1 MSCSD
6 PSPITCIQSLV
17 HFTHICI
24 QILLPLHSLTPQVA
38 MPLLGESLPSP
49 ELDHENKRHSS
60 GRKRRHQTE
69 QPHYR
74 SFALAHPARGPNYID
89 KTHVVKH
96 LKSRQ
101 FLQIQKVS
109 PETNHYVPDIDV
121 ISFAAPKDPIRIVS
135 ALRGLLEGK
144 ISLRDG
150 QLLRFNKDDVLL
162 TRYREDDSESV
173 EGSHSPRKG
182 SIMAPLEKI
191 VGREVRAVLRKD
203 HKIILDDGRLWT
215 AANHQN
221 RSFEFTSTDAQGMK
235 TVTRWVLSK
244 RRISGIDDHPQAS
257 STQSP
262 ETMFHFS
269 IIRPNTRKHAVLA
282 SLTPSSLQIK
292 ESYYE
297 PATSFGTSEDFESG
311 PKVVDEGIRSIITV
325 TAVWVVLTLG
335 WSPAYTA
342 HAGDQQDASWRCASV
357 PRPTKQSTW

>member
-1 MSCSD
+1 
-6 PSPITCIQSLV
+6 
-17 HFTHICI
+17 
-24 QILLPLHSLTPQVA
+24 

-69 QPHYR
+69 NPYR
-74 SFALAHPARGPNYID
+74 SLALAHPARAPNYID
-89 KTHVVKH
+89 KSHVVKH

-121 ISFAAPKDPIRIVS
+121 ISFAAPKDPIRLVS
-135 ALRGLLEGK
+135 ALKGLVEGK

-150 QLLRFNKDDVLL
+150 RLVRFNKDDVLL
-162 TRYREDDSESV
+162 TRYRDDDSDSV
-173 EGSHSPRKG
+173 VGAHSPRKG
-182 SIMAPLEKI
+182 SIMGPLEKI
-191 VGREVRAVLRKD
+191 VGREVQAVLKKD
-203 HKIILDDGRLWT
+203 HKIVMDDGRMWT
-215 AANHQN
+215 ATNHQN
-221 RSFEFTSTDAQGMK
+221 RSFEFTSLDAHGVK

-244 RRISGIDDHPQAS
+244 RRISGIDDHPPAS

-282 SLTPSSLQIK
+282 SLTSSSLQIK
-292 ESYYE
+292 DSYYE
-297 PATSFGTSEDFESG
+297 PATSFGSSEDFESA
-311 PKVVDEGIRSIITV
+311 PKVVDEATRNVITV

-335 WSPAYTA
+335 WSPTYSAS
-342 HAGDQQDASWRCASV
+342 AGDQHDASWKCASM
-357 PRPTKQSTW
+357 PRPAKNSTW